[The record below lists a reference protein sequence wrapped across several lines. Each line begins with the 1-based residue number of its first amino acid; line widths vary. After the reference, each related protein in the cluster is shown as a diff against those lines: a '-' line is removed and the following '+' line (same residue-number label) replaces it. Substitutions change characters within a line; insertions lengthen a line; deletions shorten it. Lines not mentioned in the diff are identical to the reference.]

1 MHSISFLDERE
12 ISQTVPQNYID
23 SNIKDNLIKS
33 QSLELESLIKKSPET
48 IL

>member
-1 MHSISFLDERE
+1 VLSISLLDEMN

-23 SNIKDNLIKS
+23 SNFKDDSIKS
-33 QSLELESLIKKSPET
+33 QSLELELLIKESPET